1 MNSPAAD
8 TTSDGALASL
18 RRDPSGAALG
28 LRRPLPAGQV
38 VDGEGGRALMWLSEA
53 APTAA
58 DVAWARAAHGITGLW
73 PVLLGGDPGAPTAAL
88 ARPGLGGR
96 AE

>member
-1 MNSPAAD
+1 MA
-8 TTSDGALASL
+8 
-18 RRDPSGAALG
+18 
-28 LRRPLPAGQV
+28 
-38 VDGEGGRALMWLSEA
+38 EKSEA